1 MNITFFY
8 TDECKKCAELK
19 PIITEF
25 SKNLG
30 IKMVN
35 TYEDELITESYDVM
49 WVPTLVIEDKNG
61 QHKFEGIEEIKD
73 VLKKIVL

>member
-19 PIITEF
+19 PIITELG
-25 SKNLG
+25 KNLG

-35 TYEDELITESYDVM
+35 TYEDELITESYKVI

-61 QHKFEGIEEIKD
+61 QHKFEGVNEIKD

>member
-8 TDECKKCAELK
+8 NNECGKCAEIK
-19 PIITEF
+19 PIVTEF
-25 SKNLG
+25 SKHVK

-35 TYEDELITESYDVM
+35 TYDDELITESYNVE

-61 QHKFEGIEEIKD
+61 KHLFEGIDEVKD
-73 VLKKIVL
+73 VLKKLVK

>member
-1 MNITFFY
+1 
-8 TDECKKCAELK
+8 
-19 PIITEF
+19 
-25 SKNLG
+25 
-30 IKMVN
+30 MVN
-35 TYEDELITESYDVM
+35 TYEDELITESYKVM

>member
-35 TYEDELITESYDVM
+35 TYEDELITESYKVM

>member
-30 IKMVN
+30 IKMIN
-35 TYEDELITESYDVM
+35 TYEDELITESYKVI

>member
-35 TYEDELITESYDVM
+35 TYEEELITESYDVM

>member
-30 IKMVN
+30 
-35 TYEDELITESYDVM
+35 TYGLTVDQSVTWPVDRVHN
-49 WVPTLVIEDKNG
+49 P
-61 QHKFEGIEEIKD
+61 
-73 VLKKIVL
+73 

>member
-8 TDECKKCAELK
+8 TNECGKCAELK
-19 PIITEF
+19 PIVTEF
-25 SKNLG
+25 SKHLG
-30 IKMVN
+30 VKMVN
-35 TYEDELITESYDVM
+35 TYEEELITESYNVM

-61 QHKFEGIEEIKD
+61 KHMFEGVDEIKN